1 MFLSFLWERK
11 DRRWQWQ
18 VNSRGIQRTLFLFLK
33 HQVTKMFSTHSP
45 GFSPELQMQTFSCFQ
60 SIPIGL
66 FLHLRMTQLCPG
78 LQVTSQNPWGP
89 PCLAARYSL
98 STGLGAGAHVEPQP
112 AHHGRVLCAP
122 TLTTEAEQ
130 MAFWGER
137 KGVMRQNYDV
147 PGASS

>member
-1 MFLSFLWERK
+1 
-11 DRRWQWQ
+11 
-18 VNSRGIQRTLFLFLK
+18 
-33 HQVTKMFSTHSP
+33 MFSTHSP

-66 FLHLRMTQLCPG
+66 FLHLTMTQLCPG

-89 PCLAARYSL
+89 PRTPEDLPAWQPFIPLTQAS
-98 STGLGAGAHVEPQP
+98 GWGAHVEPQS
-112 AHHGRVLCAP
+112 AHHGGGLCAP